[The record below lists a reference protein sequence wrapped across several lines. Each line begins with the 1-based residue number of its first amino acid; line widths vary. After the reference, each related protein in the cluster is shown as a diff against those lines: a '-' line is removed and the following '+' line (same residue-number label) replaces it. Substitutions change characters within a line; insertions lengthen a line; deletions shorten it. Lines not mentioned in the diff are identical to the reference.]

1 MPVWKN
7 VEGAVVDA
15 RAIEEAARV
24 VGAGEVVAYPTDTLY
39 GLAVD
44 PTGDDA
50 VARLFAIKG
59 RDEGRAIPLIAADL
73 DDVERRVGRLTPLA
87 RRLAAAHWPGPLT
100 LVVESRS
107 GLAAPVVARDGTVAV
122 RVPDHAVARALAR
135 AAGGVITSTSANRS
149 GEPPAQTAADVA
161 AALGEAVALI
171 LDGGA
176 CRGGPPSTL
185 VDVTGT
191 EPTLVRAGAVPWA
204 RVLESWRS

>member
-59 RDEGRAIPLIAADL
+59 RDEG
-73 DDVERRVGRLTPLA
+73 
-87 RRLAAAHWPGPLT
+87 GP
-100 LVVESRS
+100 SRS
-107 GLAAPVVARDGTVAV
+107 SRPISTTSSGAS
-122 RVPDHAVARALAR
+122 
-135 AAGGVITSTSANRS
+135 GG
-149 GEPPAQTAADVA
+149 
-161 AALGEAVALI
+161 
-171 LDGGA
+171 
-176 CRGGPPSTL
+176 
-185 VDVTGT
+185 
-191 EPTLVRAGAVPWA
+191 
-204 RVLESWRS
+204 